1 MQQGTKRRCED
12 DPEHKAAQ
20 DEVSDVE
27 SVRPDSVDMNEVDE
41 LLSLNNSDEE
51 LDPENETEIII
62 ANRQCIDN
70 GNVDAIVAREYR
82 GATPKLCLP
91 AVSPKLAELV
101 NSWMCVAPKRE
112 HIKEMFAN
120 ALVPENVE
128 SLLPVKINEALYVR
142 LPFKAKFNDQRL
154 RGINTFFSRG
164 VGPLLS
170 AIDKLMQAEGL
181 LNTTKSATT
190 VDKTVLTIDDFK
202 IDLKQ
207 VRVWL
212 GNALHILAVGN
223 SVVLLKRRNLLKPY
237 LDQKFHGLLKPSN
250 PVSQELLGPD
260 LEQKIAEGTRVSE
273 ASKKLTAPFRPL
285 NFNFRNTRF
294 RRDNWQGG
302 YKHLNR
308 GRQPRFAQNS
318 RGQPRTG
325 TPWGGFAPR
334 HAPRGCFDQ
343 RRGNIS
349 CQNNYR
355 C

>member
-1 MQQGTKRRCED
+1 M
-12 DPEHKAAQ
+12 AQ

-27 SVRPDSVDMNEVDE
+27 SVGPDSAYMNEVDE
-41 LLSLNNSDEE
+41 LLSLNNLDEE

-70 GNVDAIVAREYR
+70 GNVDAIVTCEYR
-82 GATPKLCLP
+82 GAAPKLCLP

-142 LPFKAKFNDQRL
+142 LPFKAKINDQRL
-154 RGINTFFSRG
+154 HGINTFFSRG

-170 AIDKLMQAEGL
+170 AMDKLMQAEGL

-212 GNALHILAVGN
+212 GNALRILAVGN
-223 SVVLLKRRNLLKPY
+223 SVVLLKRRNLLKLY

-250 PVSQELLGPD
+250 PVSRNSLVQILNKKLLKGQECLKQVKNWQHLLG
-260 LEQKIAEGTRVSE
+260 
-273 ASKKLTAPFRPL
+273 
-285 NFNFRNTRF
+285 
-294 RRDNWQGG
+294 
-302 YKHLNR
+302 H
-308 GRQPRFAQNS
+308 
-318 RGQPRTG
+318 
-325 TPWGGFAPR
+325 
-334 HAPRGCFDQ
+334 
-343 RRGNIS
+343 
-349 CQNNYR
+349 
-355 C
+355 